1 MVNLATT
8 VNPTAFIQHR
18 LTVLSNEARSSQQAT
33 DGSKA
38 ISLAALMFCVF
49 NSANP
54 VAMAL
59 LFVAGL
65 NYSVC
70 IAVDAYRTRGLYLFP
85 IWRVDG
91 LKFLD
96 EAKKDTSQLYQLKY
110 LRPEEVYEYQL
121 LSECPHEL
129 IQALSVTPQ
138 DKRKI
143 EYQRILAT
151 RLTGG
156 NTGITRLTETTITAS
171 QQQPTQQPTIAQQT
185 PTQIAQHIV
194 QPQTPEPSPWD
205 TVNTDDIITIPT
217 GTEAANGGRAIDL
230 LLDNPLLTRAIIAG
244 QRTGKTHLAS
254 IATWSIQRQ
263 HSVKV
268 HYLNLYDHG
277 QGNKAAFSH
286 ADNCLTF
293 NWPSLNEQQRIKVAK
308 VAIKLIEYFI
318 QGPSGQILVIDEW
331 MSLGAKLPKFNTEIP
346 ESVILMNEFWR
357 KLFEQLTQINSVGIA
372 TGKAIYAIMPY
383 FQAGALRD
391 EAKAIKNA
399 SPIILAVRPRHFIE
413 WQDPITK
420 NIAKI
425 GYDPKITSDVAF
437 NWRLPI
443 NNPTTAQVIQW
454 ESNGDERI
462 YYAGGEWNEIGKMP
476 CKPTTSV

>member
-1 MVNLATT
+1 LY
-8 VNPTAFIQHR
+8 I
-18 LTVLSNEARSSQQAT
+18 
-33 DGSKA
+33 
-38 ISLAALMFCVF
+38 
-49 NSANP
+49 
-54 VAMAL
+54 
-59 LFVAGL
+59 AGL
-65 NYSVC
+65 NYAVC
-70 IAVDAYRTRGLYLFP
+70 VAVDAYRTRGLYLLP
-85 IWRVDG
+85 IWRKSAMDM
-91 LKFLD
+91 LD
-96 EAKKDTSQLYQLKY
+96 ADNDADDRHLYQLTY
-110 LRPEEVYEYQL
+110 LRPEEEYEHWLLTTFPQQVIQSLAATPMCDRAVVYE
-121 LSECPHEL
+121 H
-129 IQALSVTPQ
+129 
-138 DKRKI
+138 
-143 EYQRILAT
+143 ILAS
-151 RLTGG
+151 RHNADNNPLKFKH
-156 NTGITRLTETTITAS
+156 ETISAP
-171 QQQPTQQPTIAQQT
+171 QQPTQPPCNQT
-185 PTQIAQHIV
+185 PV
-194 QPQTPEPSPWD
+194 NLPQTQAASAIQPCNQQAQTVEPSPWD
-205 TVNTDDIITIPT
+205 SVNTDDIITIPT
-217 GTEAANGGRAIDL
+217 VMETANGGRAIDL

-293 NWPSLNEQQRIKVAK
+293 NWPSLSEANRVKVAK
-308 VAIKLIEYFI
+308 AAIKLIEYFI

-331 MSLGAKLPKFNTEIP
+331 MSLGAKLPKFNAEIP
-346 ESVILMNEFWR
+346 QSVILMNEFWR

-462 YYAGGEWNEIGKMP
+462 YYAGGEWNAIGNMP
-476 CKPTTSV
+476 CTPTVSV